1 MPSEVADR
9 IIHYGNFKRS
19 LDSLVGFFENNCVHT
34 MIIRGNAGSGKQT
47 LVLEAEKK
55 CSTRIM
61 CIFLN
66 PYEFNDDHAA
76 LRRIGKQLGLKGLLT
91 TSELVD
97 EIRAY
102 GKSTTHH
109 KDAKINRSSC
119 KSRGIE
125 SGNQKRIVIV
135 LQDFEQWCSRK
146 QSLLYI
152 LTSLVHRDTIQESS
166 DTSGSDGISLIG
178 LTLSLDPLEE
188 LEKRV
193 RSRLNANV
201 YEHWYPYTTL
211 KEYIEFASLL
221 LDGFRI
227 DRCPELYGQL
237 EYLFNFGERSIR
249 CLKRYL
255 VGLLSRDSVGNLV
268 VNTKGLGCASDVR
281 KTCASY
287 MLNESE
293 RVNTILESLTPSQLD
308 LIKISMRC
316 VADEKACKFTLNDLA
331 KYINNRHTCGNDKK
345 KLIDLESELFHKN
358 LDLLIR
364 MGIFRPVATK
374 ALDFGINMSTQF
386 AFGIMPTHLKSIVEQ
401 NKDLHRVKTDLLWK
415 GLR

>member
-1 MPSEVADR
+1 MPAEVADKV
-9 IIHYGNFKRS
+9 IHYCNFKRS
-19 LDSLVGFFENNCVHT
+19 LDSLVGFLENNCAHT
-34 MIIRGNAGSGKQT
+34 MIIRGNAGSGKRT

-55 CSTRIM
+55 CSDKVM

-66 PYEFNDDHAA
+66 PYEFNDDYAA
-76 LRRIGKQLGLKGLLT
+76 LRRIGRRLGFKRLLT
-91 TSELVD
+91 TSEIID
-97 EIRAY
+97 EIRSY
-102 GKSTTHH
+102 SNSNSLSETKTSTKT
-109 KDAKINRSSC
+109 KRK
-119 KSRGIE
+119 E
-125 SGNQKRIVIV
+125 VGNGNKRKQVVIV

-152 LTSLVHRDTIQESS
+152 LTSLVHRDTIQDGS
-166 DTSGSDGISLIG
+166 DTNKLGGIRLIG

-221 LDGFRI
+221 LGGFKI
-227 DRCPELYGQL
+227 EKSSELYSQL

-255 VGLLSRDSVGNLV
+255 TGLLSRDDKGNLV
-268 VNTKGLGCASDVR
+268 VNTKGLGPAADVR

-287 MLNESE
+287 ILNEGVRINS
-293 RVNTILESLTPSQLD
+293 ILESLTPSQLD
-308 LIKISMRC
+308 LIKIAMRC
-316 VADEKACKFTLNDLA
+316 VADEKACKFTLSDLA
-331 KYINNRHTCGNDKK
+331 KYINNRHTCGSDKK
-345 KLIDLESELFHKN
+345 KLIDLESELFDKN

-364 MGIFRPVATK
+364 MGIFRPVTAK
-374 ALDFGINMSTQF
+374 ALDFGINMSTQL